1 MNRFKD
7 YDFYRTLPKD
17 LTEST
22 SHGFVLSI
30 CASVFMIVL
39 FTCELW
45 AFVSQTTL
53 SNVIIDPATESLLQ
67 INFNITVMDIPC
79 EFAVIDVIDVLG
91 TRKDNITKYINKWG
105 IDSSG
110 VKRNYEGR
118 NTEQKDIM
126 HDNHHDIGKLL
137 ENGLHATPL
146 DDGSYDQWLSNHQYT
161 FVDFYAPWCS
171 WCQRLEP
178 VWEAFAEQMESEDL
192 PISVVKVNCD
202 VNQAI
207 CSKEKIMAFPGLR
220 FYNKGIAL
228 NGDYRGDRTI
238 EALTGYIRET
248 LSEDIKVA
256 RMTHTDLAEHK
267 EKKELARTDHPG
279 CLLSGFLKVNRVPG
293 NFHIESRSKI
303 HNLNPAMSNVS
314 HTVNH
319 LSFGPV
325 LSRSTIRKIE
335 GMPKDMFDYKNTKSM
350 DGYAYV
356 TGELH
361 QAYHHYIKVIS
372 STLRPSQKY
381 SGSNSILT
389 YQMVQSSQ
397 VMKYSVE
404 EIPEARFSYD
414 VSPMAVLINKSGLKW
429 YEFVTSVCALVGGT
443 FVVVGLINNF
453 LNAILKQ
460 NKIR

>member
-1 MNRFKD
+1 MMNRFKD

-356 TGELH
+356 TGSSF
-361 QAYHHYIKVIS
+361 IICVVIFVHLCLICCS
-372 STLRPSQKY
+372 LR
-381 SGSNSILT
+381 
-389 YQMVQSSQ
+389 
-397 VMKYSVE
+397 
-404 EIPEARFSYD
+404 F
-414 VSPMAVLINKSGLKW
+414 
-429 YEFVTSVCALVGGT
+429 TSRG
-443 FVVVGLINNF
+443 
-453 LNAILKQ
+453 
-460 NKIR
+460 